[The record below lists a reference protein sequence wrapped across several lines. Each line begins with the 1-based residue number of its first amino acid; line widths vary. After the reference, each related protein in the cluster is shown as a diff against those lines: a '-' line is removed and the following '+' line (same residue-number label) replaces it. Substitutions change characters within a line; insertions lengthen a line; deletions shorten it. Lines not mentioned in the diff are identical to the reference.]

1 MAKREGTQDWRGLCL
16 ALPAMALLAL
26 FFAGPLLLLVRVS
39 LYEPVRSGGAG
50 FYQPGTWTLEN
61 YLRFGGEPYFR
72 QVAAFTVLLGAT
84 VALLSVSIA
93 WPLALYIAR
102 LPPTW
107 RRIALAAV
115 VLPKLANVLVIVYGI
130 ELLLSNQ
137 GPFNRLLLAAGAV
150 DQPLQMVHNFP
161 SVAIGKTWLIVPY
174 AVLVLVAALDRI
186 DPDLALAARGLGA
199 GPLAAFW
206 RVTLPLA
213 APGLWLAGAL
223 SLIWGLGAF
232 VSPSLLGSPEQ
243 ITLAVEV
250 QRQAFENLNWPR
262 SATAAVMMLF
272 TLGVCAG
279 MYRLGVAATRRR
291 RR

>member
-1 MAKREGTQDWRGLCL
+1 MAKRERAQNWRGLCL
-16 ALPAMALLAL
+16 ALPAMTLLAI

-39 LYEPVRSGGAG
+39 LFEPARAGGAG
-50 FYQPGTWTLEN
+50 FFQPGTWTLEN
-61 YLRFGGEPYFR
+61 YLYFGGERYFR
-72 QVAAFTVLLGAT
+72 QVTGFTVLLGAAT
-84 VALLSVSIA
+84 ALFSVTIA
-93 WPLALYIAR
+93 WPLALYITG
-102 LPPTW
+102 LPPAW
-107 RRIALAAV
+107 RRVALAAV
-115 VLPKLANVLVIVYGI
+115 ILPKLANVLVIVYGI

-150 DQPLQMVHNFP
+150 NQPLPMVHNFAG
-161 SVAIGKTWLIVPY
+161 VAIGKSWLIVPY

-206 RVTLPLA
+206 RVTLPLS

-232 VSPSLLGSPEQ
+232 VSPSLLGGPEQ

-262 SATAAVMMLF
+262 GATAAVMMLF

-279 MYRLGVAATRRR
+279 AYGLGVAATRRR
-291 RR
+291 R